1 VGKRIE
7 AYGFRGMDRRPP
19 QGRHRRVEVAV
30 EWRRTFKDTAEM
42 VKWAEKND
50 AEIIGTREI
59 D

>member
-7 AYGFRGMDRRPP
+7 AYGFRGMDRR
-19 QGRHRRVEVAV
+19 Q
-30 EWRRTFKDTAEM
+30 WRRTFKDTDSLL
-42 VKWAEKND
+42 KWAEKND